1 MKLSD
6 LAVLPLTYS
15 EMGATAGPLPAGYHH
30 VQKSAVIGRGRSR
43 FEQAADKGMRWGMLR
58 GAGLRVEA
66 TTEVAAEGSQVI
78 VHLGPVRAPCRVVYV
93 VDEPDRR
100 GFAYGTLPGHAE
112 SGEER
117 FVVRYHPATDE
128 VFAEVTAFSRHATW
142 WSRLGSPVT
151 SAAQRVIT
159 DRYLRALQFAG
170 LSRVLPR

>member
-6 LAVLPLTYS
+6 LAALTLTYT
-15 EMGATAGPLPAGYHH
+15 EVGATAGPLPAGYHH
-30 VQKSAVIGRGRSR
+30 VQKSAVIGQGRRR
-43 FEQAADKGMRWGMLR
+43 FEEAADAGMRWGMLR

-66 TTEVAAEGSQVI
+66 TSEVAAVGSDVI

-117 FVVRYHPATDE
+117 FMVRYDPATEE
-128 VFAEVTAFSRHATW
+128 VYAEVVAFSRHGTW
-142 WSRLGSPVT
+142 WSRLGAPVT
-151 SAAQRVIT
+151 SVIQRVVT
-159 DRYLRALQFAG
+159 DRYLRAL
-170 LSRVLPR
+170 

>member
-6 LAVLPLTYS
+6 LAALTLTYT
-15 EMGATAGPLPAGYHH
+15 EVGATAGPLPAGYHH
-30 VQKSAVIGRGRSR
+30 VQKSAVIGQGRRR
-43 FEQAADKGMRWGMLR
+43 FEEAADAGMRWGMLR

-66 TTEVAAEGSQVI
+66 TSEVAAVGSDVI

-117 FVVRYHPATDE
+117 FMVRYDPATDE
-128 VFAEVTAFSRHATW
+128 VHAEVVAFSRHGTW
-142 WSRLGSPVT
+142 WSRLGAPVT
-151 SAAQRVIT
+151 SVIQRVVT
-159 DRYLRALQFAG
+159 DRYLRAL
-170 LSRVLPR
+170 